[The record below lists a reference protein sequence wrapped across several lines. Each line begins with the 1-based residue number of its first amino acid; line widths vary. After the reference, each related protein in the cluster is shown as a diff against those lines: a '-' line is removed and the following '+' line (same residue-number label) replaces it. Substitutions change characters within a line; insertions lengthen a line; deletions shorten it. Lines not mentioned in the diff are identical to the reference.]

1 MAVRRD
7 ERGAAVVE
15 FAIVLP
21 VLVMLIFGIIEFG
34 RGYNAKIELT
44 SAVREGARAAA
55 LGNDPVA
62 ATRNAASGL
71 TTSSIVVTTLD
82 KNGVPTSTPCP
93 ATPTATDNA
102 TVKATYPFSYDI
114 PLVASR
120 TVTLTAIGVMRC
132 GG

>member
-1 MAVRRD
+1 M
-7 ERGAAVVE
+7 E

-21 VLVMLIFGIIEFG
+21 VLVLLIFGLIEFG

-55 LGNDPVA
+55 LGKDPVA
-62 ATRNAASGL
+62 ATKNAAPGL
-71 TTSSIVVTTLD
+71 SASQITVTT
-82 KNGVPTSTPCP
+82 TACP
-93 ATPTATDNA
+93 ANPVATDNA

-114 PLVASR
+114 PLFRSSS
-120 TVTLTAIGVMRC
+120 VTLTATGVMRC